1 MRKYLA
7 LIFSVGF
14 VLSQSEGV
22 IYSTLADTTFGN
34 TYSTVKIN
42 PEGLEVE
49 ILLPSLRF
57 QDVSFDES
65 KILLNNSDSIFIYD
79 FESLK
84 NLNINGTSALFT
96 YYEEFLIIARE
107 DKIFRFSL
115 DDSSE
120 VLISDSI
127 AGSLPGPSWIP
138 RLFFILSPDKKD
150 IISMKAVSWSEGN
163 YFNSPDSLEI
173 VLNCLEGVFK

>member
-1 MRKYLA
+1 MRKCLVF
-7 LIFSVGF
+7 IFSVGF
-14 VLSQSEGV
+14 LLSQNEGV

-79 FESLK
+79 FGEL
-84 NLNINGTSALFT
+84 
-96 YYEEFLIIARE
+96 
-107 DKIFRFSL
+107 FSL
-115 DDSSE
+115 
-120 VLISDSI
+120 
-127 AGSLPGPSWIP
+127 
-138 RLFFILSPDKKD
+138 
-150 IISMKAVSWSEGN
+150 
-163 YFNSPDSLEI
+163 
-173 VLNCLEGVFK
+173 